1 MQAFVLTLHIIACLF
16 LISVVLLQSGKE
28 GMGVIFGGG
37 SSSVFGSGGAGGLLT
52 KLTAMFAAIFLVTSL
67 LYNVL
72 SSSSVESESRILD
85 VEVQEQAPAIDLPA
99 DGGIQIEEGGE
110 MIPVPGIETQTNP
123 GEVFIEENAP
133 AESQ

>member
-1 MQAFVLTLHIIACLF
+1 VKGRYNVQAFVLTLHIIACLF
-16 LISVVLLQSGKE
+16 LITVVLLQSGKE

-72 SSSSVESESRILD
+72 SSSSVESGSRILD
-85 VEVQEQAPAIDLPA
+85 IEVQEQAPAIDLPE
-99 DGGIQIEEGGE
+99 DGGGI
-110 MIPVPGIETQTNP
+110 IPVPGLESETNP
-123 GEVFIEENAP
+123 GDVFKEEEAP
-133 AESQ
+133 AATQ